1 MRSRLLHILTA
12 PLLALT
18 LAAALVAAPAV
29 KAAENPFVQSSEQ
42 LPDADRPDTGSLKQ
56 VVQDDHDDHAAY
68 GDDDAHGEPKVLSIN
83 VQEAIWNLVIFLLLL
98 GLLGKFVWPSI
109 RDGLK
114 AREHKLRSDLAAA
127 EKQRADADRMI
138 ADHEARLAEAR
149 KEAQAIVA
157 ESRTAAQK
165 AGAAERQ
172 KAEAELASLKQS
184 ATRDIASAKEQALS
198 EIYAQA
204 AEMSTAI
211 AGKILHREITPADQQ
226 QLIDQS
232 LDQFKAKS
240 ANN

>member
-1 MRSRLLHILTA
+1 MPRRLHRILTS
-12 PLLALT
+12 PLLT
-18 LAAALVAAPAV
+18 LALVAAFAATPAAF
-29 KAAENPFVQSSEQ
+29 AADEVIVPGHEQ
-42 LPDADRPDTGSLKQ
+42 LRHADRADAAAPVYDDGHAG
-56 VVQDDHDDHAAY
+56 DHD
-68 GDDDAHGEPKVLSIN
+68 AHEEPKVLSIN

-138 ADHEARLAEAR
+138 ADHESRLAEAR

-172 KAEAELASLKQS
+172 KAEAELASLKES

-232 LDQFKAKS
+232 LEQFKAKS

>member
-1 MRSRLLHILTA
+1 MCRLTLRFLTA
-12 PLLALT
+12 PLLPLM
-18 LAAALVAAPAV
+18 LAVGFGATSAAHAAD
-29 KAAENPFVQSSEQ
+29 NPFDSPSEQ
-42 LPDADRPDTGSLKQ
+42 LPHADQPDAATPVYHDDGHAD
-56 VVQDDHDDHAAY
+56 VHDDHD
-68 GDDDAHGEPKVLSIN
+68 EPKVLSIN

-98 GLLGKFVWPSI
+98 ALLGKFVWPVI

-127 EKQRADADRMI
+127 ENQRAEADRMI

-172 KAEAELASLKQS
+172 KAEAELASLKES

>member
-1 MRSRLLHILTA
+1 MRRPTLRILAA
-12 PLLALT
+12 PLLAVPFLAT
-18 LAAALVAAPAV
+18 LAAAPAV
-29 KAAENPFVQSSEQ
+29 HAADEHVVQTSEGY
-42 LPDADRPDTGSLKQ
+42 PSANRPDGGPVEHYGEEHGEGYDS
-56 VVQDDHDDHAAY
+56 HDD
-68 GDDDAHGEPKVLSIN
+68 PSVLSLN
-83 VQEAIWNLVIFLLLL
+83 VQEALWNLAIFLLLL
-98 GLLGKFVWPSI
+98 GLLGKFVWPVI

-232 LDQFKAKS
+232 LEQFKAKS